1 MAIDINAELIAAGTK
16 YRKELLAMPV
26 AALAELLAHMTL
38 KTGIQ
43 GKEVGGEL
51 LTDAELRP
59 YRTAKD
65 ATDNTSIVPYEWET
79 FLGDVVKEFDPNA
92 ILGTL
97 YTEPTA
103 KKPTEREIAKKVA
116 MRMAEKVGEAL
127 YNNAFS
133 AVRNAAGNTTADLFN
148 GFDTLTA
155 AAIVAAIVSVAKGNY
170 VDVTLTPF
178 TTANV
183 GDQLKA
189 IWRGSDKMLKRQKSK
204 LFVPVSIREMYE
216 DWYQIE
222 HGTAPWNNDFKQR
235 VLVGTD
241 SKCEIVGLDNM
252 EGGDYIY
259 LTVKENMKIGVDQ
272 ESDKENV
279 KIRECDNPKMVQFFM
294 MAYFGV
300 GFDTLN
306 KEFIKVAKYTV

>member
-26 AALAELLAHMTL
+26 AALSEMLAHMTL

-97 YTEPTA
+97 YTELTA
-103 KKPTEREIAKKVA
+103 KKPTDREIAKKVA

-133 AVRNAAGNTTADLFN
+133 AIRNASGNGTADLFN
-148 GFDTLTA
+148 GFDTLSA
-155 AAIVAAIVSVAKGNY
+155 AAVTAESLKTTKGNY
-170 VDVTLTPF
+170 VVFSDIISAANCGDV
-178 TTANV
+178 
-183 GDQLKA
+183 LKA
-189 IWRGSDKMLKRQKSK
+189 YWRGSDKMLKRQKTK
-204 LFVPVSIREMYE
+204 LMVPTSIRELYE
-216 DWYQIE
+216 DWYQAE
-222 HGTAPWNNDFKQR
+222 YGSAPFNTDFKQR
-235 VLVGTD
+235 TLIGTEG
-241 SKCEIVGLDNM
+241 KCELVALDNM

-259 LTVKENMKIGVDQ
+259 LTIRENMKIGVDQ
-272 ESDKENV
+272 ESDKETV

-306 KEFIKVAKYTV
+306 KEFIKVGKLKLS